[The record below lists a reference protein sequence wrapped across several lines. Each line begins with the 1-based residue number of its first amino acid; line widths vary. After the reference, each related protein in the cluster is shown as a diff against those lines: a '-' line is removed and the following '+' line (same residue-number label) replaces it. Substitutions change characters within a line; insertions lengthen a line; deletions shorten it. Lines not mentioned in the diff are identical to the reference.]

1 MYRLL
6 LMLFLLPIL
15 PAYLFF
21 KVLPS
26 TGNLEGTFQGM
37 GIKLS
42 GAFAGYF
49 ALFFVIIHYLQPI
62 RDVTSPQPSQLIQV
76 WDVVGQLTDE
86 QGNGIEPLSKEDVQ
100 FQPDVLTLGKYGWFK
115 ATFTTQANT
124 TATETEFPA
133 LFLSHPD
140 YIGTRIDLGSDSAY
154 VDSGNRD
161 EGKHHIVLKPVVL
174 KRPAPYSPTGSPPA
188 EAASGASAAVGK
200 RDFQEQHR

>member
-21 KVLPS
+21 RLLPS

-49 ALFFVIIHYLQPI
+49 ALFLVIIHYLEPI
-62 RDVTSPQPSQLIQV
+62 RDVTIPQPSQLIQV
-76 WDVVGQLTDE
+76 WNVEGQLTDE

-100 FQPDVLTLGKYGWFK
+100 FQPDVLLLQRGGWFK

-124 TATETEFPA
+124 TATKTEFPA

-140 YIGTRIDLGSDSAY
+140 YIGTRIDLGPDSGY

-161 EGKHHIVLKPVVL
+161 EATHHIFLKKVVL

-188 EAASGASAAVGK
+188 EAASGASAALGE
-200 RDFQEQHR
+200 RDR